1 MKASTFFVGL
11 VTGVIAGSAAVLFS
25 TPQSGSDLRSN
36 VKTVSTDWKEKLS
49 EVKFQ
54 ISDLKQSI
62 AGLSKEAKT
71 EIPQT
76 IEELK
81 ESVQAWQSESAPIQ
95 ENLQNE
101 IASILMAMEELEKSL
116 VKQSKHSAS
125 DIN

>member
-36 VKTVSTDWKEKLS
+36 VKTVSSDWKEKLA

-54 ISDLKQSI
+54 ISDLKKSI

-81 ESVQAWQSESAPIQ
+81 VSVQAWQSETAPMQ

-101 IASILMAMEELEKSL
+101 IASILTAMEELEKSL
-116 VKQSKHSAS
+116 VKQTKQSSS
-125 DIN
+125 EIN

>member
-25 TPQSGSDLRSN
+25 TPQSGSELRSS
-36 VKTVSTDWKEKLS
+36 VKTVSSDWKEKLS

-81 ESVQAWQSESAPIQ
+81 QTVQEWQMETAPMQ

-101 IASILMAMEELEKSL
+101 LASIQLAMEELEKSL
-116 VKQSKHSAS
+116 AKHQKGSS
-125 DIN
+125 DTVQ

>member
-1 MKASTFFVGL
+1 MKASTFIVGL
-11 VTGVIAGSAAVLFS
+11 ATGVLAGSAAVLFS
-25 TPQSGSDLRSN
+25 TPQSGSELRSN
-36 VKTVSTDWKEKLS
+36 VKTVSSDWKEKLS

-54 ISDLKQSI
+54 INDLKQSI

-81 ESVQAWQSESAPIQ
+81 QSVQAWQTETAPIQ

-101 IASILMAMEELEKSL
+101 INSIQLAMEELEKSL
-116 VKQSKHSAS
+116 AKHQKDKPSTHE
-125 DIN
+125 